1 MKDQRAGH
9 RLAELIQH
17 ALDDLE
23 ITGTEYR
30 QIMDL
35 ANEDGHIDAAEAAL
49 LAQLHAMINDGT
61 IKRVPG

>member
-1 MKDQRAGH
+1 MKDQKAGH
-9 RLAELIQH
+9 RLAELIRH
-17 ALDDLE
+17 AMDDLE

-35 ANEDGHIDAAEAAL
+35 ANKDGHVDAAETAL

-61 IKRVPG
+61 VKRVPG

>member
-1 MKDQRAGH
+1 MKDTGAGH
-9 RLAELIQH
+9 RLAEMIRH
-17 ALDDLE
+17 AMDDME

-35 ANEDGHIDAAEAAL
+35 AHEDGHVDAAERAL
-49 LAQLHAMINDGT
+49 LAQFHAMINDGT